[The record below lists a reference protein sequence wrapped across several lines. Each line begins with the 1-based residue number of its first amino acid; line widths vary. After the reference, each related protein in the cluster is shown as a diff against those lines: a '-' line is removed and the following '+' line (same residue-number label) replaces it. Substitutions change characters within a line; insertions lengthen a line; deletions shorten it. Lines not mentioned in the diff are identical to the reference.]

1 MSARP
6 QFHRLKCWADN
17 FDAIAA
23 GRKTCEVR
31 HEDDRVFHA
40 GDTLELT
47 RTDPTGRPTAPQTR
61 IVVQVTH
68 VERFAGNL
76 QIAGTGA
83 GGQLTGPVVG
93 MAALSIRGPMLARAV
108 EQ

>member
-1 MSARP
+1 MI
-6 QFHRLKCWADN
+6 HRLKCWAEN

-31 HEDDRVFHA
+31 HEDDRQFRR

-47 RTDPTGRPTAPQTR
+47 RTTRKGEPTVPLTR

-68 VERFAGNL
+68 VDRDAGEL
-76 QIAGTGA
+76 EIYASEP
-83 GGQLTGPVVG
+83 GGGGLRARP
-93 MAALSIRGPMLARAV
+93 AAVLSLRGPMTLAADEEVRS
-108 EQ
+108 